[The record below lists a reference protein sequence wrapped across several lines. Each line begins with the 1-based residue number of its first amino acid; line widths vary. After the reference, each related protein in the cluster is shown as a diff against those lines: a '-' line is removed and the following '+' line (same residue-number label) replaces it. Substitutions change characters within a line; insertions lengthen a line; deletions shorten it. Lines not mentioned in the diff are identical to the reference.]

1 MKLSGWA
8 KHPKIN
14 TKLHRPNNINE
25 LSSLVSSGDL
35 IARGNGRS
43 YGDSSVSLGNT
54 IDMRS
59 FNRLI
64 SFDENS
70 GRLVA
75 ESGVILGDVIKT
87 FFPKGWFPAVVPGTK
102 FVTLGGMV
110 AADVHGKNHHLDGSF
125 GGHIDWLDIVCAD
138 GKLRRCSPTS
148 DPELFRWTIGGM
160 GLTGIIVRLAFRLQR
175 VSSGW
180 IKQKTMIAKN
190 ISEVMEFFEKY
201 KSTKYSVAWIDCLQS
216 GRSLGRSVI
225 MLGEHSD
232 KNELQ
237 KDQLRNVYP
246 APAKALI
253 NISLNCPAI
262 ILNRWTARIFNFIY
276 FWKAKLNQAN
286 KNIDWNS
293 YFFPLDTIINWNRL
307 YGKRGFL
314 QFQCVIPIDRSRDA
328 MERLLIAIAQSN
340 TSPFL
345 AVLKKLG
352 HQDSHFSF
360 PMHGYT
366 LAVDF
371 PANEKTFNLMK
382 MLELIVL
389 EYGGRFYLAK
399 EACMSRHVFEKSD
412 QRIEKFRHY
421 RKKTGVASTFMSAQS
436 SRLGL

>member
-8 KHPKIN
+8 NYPKIN
-14 TKLHRPNNINE
+14 TKLHRPININE
-25 LSSLVSSGDL
+25 LLSLVSSGDL

-43 YGDSSVSLGNT
+43 YGDSSVSPGNT

-64 SFDENS
+64 SFDKNS
-70 GRLVA
+70 GQLVA
-75 ESGVILGDVIKT
+75 ESGVILGDVIET

-102 FVTLGGMV
+102 FVTLGGMA

-125 GGHIDWLDIVCAD
+125 GDHIDWLDIVCAD
-138 GKLRRCSPTS
+138 GKLRRCSRTS
-148 DPELFRWTIGGM
+148 DPELFLWTIGGM
-160 GLTGIIVRLAFRLQR
+160 GLTGIIVKLAFRLRR

-180 IKQKTMIAKN
+180 IKQKTTVAKN
-190 ISEVMEFFEKY
+190 ISEAMEFFEKY
-201 KSTKYSVAWIDCLQS
+201 KSSKYSVAWIDCLQS
-216 GRSLGRSVI
+216 GENLGRSVI

-232 KNELQ
+232 KKELQ
-237 KDQLRNVYP
+237 KDKLRNVYP
-246 APAKALI
+246 APANAVM
-253 NISLNCPAI
+253 SVGLNFPAI
-262 ILNRWTARIFNFIY
+262 FLNRWTARIFNFIY
-276 FWKAKLNQAN
+276 FWKFKVNQGN
-286 KNIDWNS
+286 KYIDWNS
-293 YFFPLDTIINWNRL
+293 YFFPLDTVIDWNRL

-314 QFQCVIPIDRSRDA
+314 QFQCVIPIDQSRDA
-328 MERLLIAIAQSN
+328 MERLLIAIAKSN

-352 HQDSHFSF
+352 HQDSRFSF

-366 LAVDF
+366 LAIDF
-371 PANEKTFNLMK
+371 PANGKTFNLLNK
-382 MLELIVL
+382 LELIVL

-399 EACMSRHVFEKSD
+399 DACISRHVFEKSD

-421 RKKTGVASTFMSAQS
+421 RKKAGVRSTFMSAQS